1 MELPEVST
9 TVANILKE
17 SIDIYSGKFVEAE
30 KKALTDLSDK
40 MAYYALMFPSM
51 YSSVS
56 LSSEAEIDD
65 DYSFIAMNN
74 GVVMLKDR
82 HSNTMLYSTY
92 ISLLTPSVDLS
103 SKTIQ
108 KDAMQIAKIMLCY
121 VAYAIPEG

>member
-9 TVANILKE
+9 TVANILKK

-30 KKALTDLSDK
+30 KKALTDLSEK
-40 MAYYALMFPSM
+40 MAFHAFMFPSM
-51 YSSVS
+51 DSNMT

-65 DYSFIAMNN
+65 DYSFIAMSN

-92 ISLLTPSVDLS
+92 ISLLTPSGELT
-103 SKTIQ
+103 SKTVQ
-108 KDAMQIAKIMLCY
+108 KDTMQIAKMMLCY